1 MADNEGPP
9 RVSVVIPVH
18 NERTV
23 LPTLYQR
30 LVAALE
36 TEAAYELLFVDDGSA
51 DGSTDWLRDLAR
63 RDRAVTV
70 VVLTRRWGQ
79 LAATLCGLARA
90 RGRELVT
97 LDADLAHPPEAVLL
111 LLGALRAGHDVVVGV
126 RERSGRSFPRARASQ
141 ALLRWVFG
149 VRVPKDLSTFRA
161 FTAEFARRLPKAG
174 EGVVLLGAEIC
185 RLGADIGYVPV
196 AVAQRQHGRSKYAP
210 GRKFL
215 VALAAAAT
223 YGALPWRVLLSPL
236 AEWLGRAAGSSFEVR
251 EVISTAGGHTGG

>member
-1 MADNEGPP
+1 MADSESPP

-18 NERTV
+18 NERTA

-30 LVAALE
+30 LLAALE
-36 TEAAYELLFVDDGSA
+36 PEAPYELLFVDDGST
-51 DGSTDWLRDLAR
+51 DGSPDWLRDLAG

-79 LAATLCGLARA
+79 LAATMCGLARA

-97 LDADLAHPPEAVLL
+97 MDADLAHPPEAVPL

-126 RERSGRSFPRARASQ
+126 REGGGRPSFRSRVGR

-149 VRVPKDLSTFRA
+149 VRVPRDLSTFRA
-161 FTAEFARRLPKAG
+161 FTAEFVRRLPKAG
-174 EGVVLLGAEIC
+174 KDVVLLGAEIC
-185 RLGADIGYVPV
+185 RLGARTGYVPV
-196 AVAQRQHGRSKYAP
+196 TVSRREGGRSKYSG

-223 YGALPWRVLLSPL
+223 YGALPWRLLLRPL
-236 AEWLGRAAGSSFEVR
+236 GGWLRRAAGSSFEVR
-251 EVISTAGGHTGG
+251 EVISTAGGHTGD